1 MGGGITEG
9 KKRPRAARK
18 VRAEVGKRV
27 RETRGDNAA
36 FVFVDAETREEREVA
51 NKGESRRNKGDQ
63 GGSQGKIVGKGKSF
77 NAIKTGKSS

>member
-1 MGGGITEG
+1 MGSESGRPEEITQL
-9 KKRPRAARK
+9 
-18 VRAEVGKRV
+18 
-27 RETRGDNAA
+27 
-36 FVFVDAETREEREVA
+36 FSLLREEREVA